1 MAWFD
6 SNWTYRL
13 KVTIDNTKVPGD
25 LTDFPVAVDLSDI
38 GTSHG
43 FWSNVKSD
51 GGDIRV
57 CKSDGDTRVACE
69 MYTIDTGAETGEIY
83 FTTDG
88 TLSSSSDT
96 DFYIYYGN
104 ASATK
109 PSDSDTY
116 GTYNVW
122 DSDFTGVYHLGDASA
137 EDVVSSTS
145 QQVNEDDPASSSA
158 TSTSGI
164 LGDGFDF
171 NNSSNNII
179 FESGVSTHLC
189 PTSALTF
196 EVWFNADTKS
206 NDVLLYCRGDSTSKG
221 YGLWFWNSYL
231 RPSIGING
239 NPWTNLT
246 YAMSNINTNTWYYG
260 AATWDGSTAKLYVDG
275 DEKDS
280 YSISGSISYF
290 GSQMTFGTRASGDD
304 FDGTL
309 DEIRLSQVGRSANWL
324 LTTENNIRSPGTF
337 YTIGSEETDTAGG
350 ATYVPKVI
358 MV

>member
-13 KVTIDNTKVPGD
+13 KLTVDNTKVPGD
-25 LTDFPVAVDLSDI
+25 LTDFPIAFNLDDI
-38 GTSHG
+38 GTGHG

-57 CKSDGDTRVACE
+57 TKSDGTTRVACE
-69 MYTIDTGAETGEIY
+69 MYTIDTTAKTGEIY

-88 TLSSSSDT
+88 TLSSSSNT

-104 ASATK
+104 GSGTK

-122 DSDFTGVYHLGDASA
+122 DSNFVGVYHLGDSTA
-137 EDVVSSTS
+137 ESVVSSTS
-145 QQVNEDDPASSSA
+145 QQVNEGTASSSA
-158 TSTSGI
+158 TSTTGV

-171 NNSSNNII
+171 NGSTDNII
-179 FESGVSTHLC
+179 FDTDVDTYLC
-189 PTSALTF
+189 PTSALSF
-196 EVWFNADTKS
+196 EVWFNADTKGQ
-206 NDVLLYCRGDSTSKG
+206 DVLLYCRGDSTSKG

-246 YAMSNINTNTWYYG
+246 YAMSNINTGTWYHA
-260 AATWDGSTAKLYVDG
+260 AATWDGSNAKLYVDG
-275 DEKDS
+275 DEKDT
-280 YSISGSISYF
+280 YAITGSISYF
-290 GSQMTFGTRASGDD
+290 GTQMSFGTRNSGDD

-309 DEIRLSQVGRSANWL
+309 DEIRISNAARSANWL
-324 LTTENNIRSPGTF
+324 LTTYNNISSSSTF
-337 YTIGSEETDTAGG
+337 YTIGTEETDSGG
-350 ATYVPKVI
+350 APVYIPKV
-358 MV
+358 MVV